1 MDMIRA
7 SKSQYD
13 VYASEIVRKGAAKLE
28 SSPPPGAADVAS
40 DAANEALKAMQD
52 RDSVEHD
59 KAGNR
64 EHRRGWNGGA

>member
-40 DAANEALKAMQD
+40 DAANEALKTTQD
-52 RDSVEHD
+52 RDAVKRDEV
-59 KAGNR
+59 KKQ
-64 EHRRGWNGGA
+64 